1 MAHCARGGLALTCD
15 HRSLQ
20 KNGMTRDVQSDGGMA
35 LHHINFNY
43 YGIKLS
49 IVRVLFQTM
58 SAVEI
63 LIVHT

>member
-1 MAHCARGGLALTCD
+1 
-15 HRSLQ
+15 
-20 KNGMTRDVQSDGGMA
+20 MTRYVYGDGGMT

-58 SAVEI
+58 SAVQI

>member
-1 MAHCARGGLALTCD
+1 
-15 HRSLQ
+15 
-20 KNGMTRDVQSDGGMA
+20 MTRDVFGDGGMA
-35 LHHINFNY
+35 LDHINVNY

-63 LIVHT
+63 VVVHTY